1 MDVDAA
7 GAQAGHVVA
16 AAAERDITIRVA
28 RPPRVTVL
36 AAGAGAHPDA
46 DKPDRYPYIVAAGRF
61 FLLAHFAV
69 APCHGACFDHDP
81 QNTHLVLVHYIHTV
95 DRGVTTAF
103 AERLPGRIGLIPTLW
118 NIGSVGLL
126 SNDARFTMA
135 ELQVHRGSD
144 RRATL
149 VRFESEPT
157 AFHPFGWS
165 STDVRCPLPAEEEED
180 GDREWVPHG
189 AVSVNSSIICW
200 FDLSWGMLSCDL
212 EQPTPSLNF
221 HHLPNGRALAE
232 ATPDIH
238 ATRCIT
244 VARDSRL
251 RYVEIIA
258 PEGELAT
265 VTMWSWF
272 NGDLGGGWILS
283 YEVSFESIW
292 NDGSY
297 KETGLPRIVPVL
309 AVVSPSDHEL
319 VYFALEKHLFGVN
332 VPRHRVVHHAAC
344 DLVTI
349 PGPPQPA
356 SSRFLVSWSLPPAVA
371 HALGI
376 DPIVGFDAAAENAAL
391 EAAII
396 KDEEQSGGEIK
407 DEEQPVAVIDFEEQP
422 AAQIDYTEQQE
433 AAVYYKESQV
443 QDIIDSGVLSPVD
456 LSSSD
461 EEMLQPGM
469 DLTVLM
475 DQSTCDRLKAEVKEE
490 FAKKH
495 QGS

>member
-1 MDVDAA
+1 MEQASTVVELAETYLRTDAIGGCPELQRTNA
-7 GAQAGHVVA
+7 SQS
-16 AAAERDITIRVA
+16 
-28 RPPRVTVL
+28 VTTL
-36 AAGAGAHPDA
+36 AAGAGVHPDA

-81 QNTHLVLVHYIHTV
+81 QNTHLVLVHYVHTV

-103 AERLPGRIGLIPTLW
+103 AEHLPGRIGLIPTLW
-118 NIGSVGLL
+118 NIGSFGLL
-126 SNDARFTMA
+126 SNDARFTIA

-165 STDVRCPLPAEEEED
+165 STDVRWPLPAED
-180 GDREWVPHG
+180 RDREWVPHG
-189 AVSVNSSIICW
+189 TVAVNSSIICW
-200 FDLSWGMLSCDL
+200 FDLSWGMLSCNL
-212 EQPTPSLNF
+212 EQPTPSVNF

-251 RYVEIIA
+251 RYVEIFA

-272 NGDLGGGWILS
+272 NGDLGGGWVLS
-283 YEVSFESIW
+283 YEVSFEGIW
-292 NDGSY
+292 NDDSY
-297 KETGLPRIVPVL
+297 KKTGLPRIVPVL

-332 VPRHRVVHHAAC
+332 MPRRRVVHCEAY
-344 DLVTI
+344 DLHFI
-349 PGPPQPA
+349 
-356 SSRFLVSWSLPPAVA
+356 SE
-371 HALGI
+371 ALGI

-396 KDEEQSGGEIK
+396 KDDEQSGGEIK
-407 DEEQPVAVIDFEEQP
+407 DEEQPVAVIDYEEQP
-422 AAQIDYTEQQE
+422 TAQIDYTEQQA
-433 AAVYYKESQV
+433 AAVYYKESQI
-443 QDIIDSGVLSPVD
+443 QDIIDSWVLSPVD

-461 EEMLQPGM
+461 EEMLQPGHEPGRV
-469 DLTVLM
+469 D
-475 DQSTCDRLKAEVKEE
+475 
-490 FAKKH
+490 
-495 QGS
+495 GSDHL